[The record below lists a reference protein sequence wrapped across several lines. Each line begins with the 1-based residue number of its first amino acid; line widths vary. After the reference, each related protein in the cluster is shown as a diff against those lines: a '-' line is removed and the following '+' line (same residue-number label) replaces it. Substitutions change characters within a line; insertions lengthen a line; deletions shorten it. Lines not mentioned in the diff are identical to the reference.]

1 MNTNIETGMIMD
13 GVTNIQFED
22 NQNAMEAM
30 QSAIDASPS
39 KMQQLMM
46 RYQRPKQQV
55 REYPKIRRNDLCPC
69 GSGKK
74 YKNCCLESGK
84 YEGLTDARK

>member
-30 QSAIDASPS
+30 QSALDASPS

-55 REYPKIRRNDLCPC
+55 REYPKIRRNDSCPC

-84 YEGLTDARK
+84 YEGLTDAR

>member
-1 MNTNIETGMIMD
+1 MD

-55 REYPKIRRNDLCPC
+55 REYPKIRRNDPCPC

>member
-30 QSAIDASPS
+30 QSAIDSSPS